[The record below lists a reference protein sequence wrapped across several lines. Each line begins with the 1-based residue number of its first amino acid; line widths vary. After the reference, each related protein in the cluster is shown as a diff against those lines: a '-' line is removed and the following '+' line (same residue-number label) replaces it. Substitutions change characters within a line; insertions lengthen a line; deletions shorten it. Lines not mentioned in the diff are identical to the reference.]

1 MFSGQLYFRRRNFFK
16 LLWSNCFGTTVTLSE
31 QLFLQSSCFFK
42 ELRFRKIYFLAS
54 IFFSEYLI
62 FQSENSTK
70 QAILENRKFFKA
82 VTFRN
87 SHILAEELIRKRY
100 LQKSSFAEVG
110 TTAQNQL
117 FQKSYIFEKSNFSE
131 KKYSAFSTFSGELPF

>member
-1 MFSGQLYFRRRNFFK
+1 MVISLLAYLAIFSGQLYFRRRNFIK

-42 ELRFRKIYFLAS
+42 ELRFRKILFLAS

-70 QAILENRKFFKA
+70 QALLENRKFFRA

-87 SHILAEELIRKRY
+87 SHILAEELIRTKI
-100 LQKSSFAEVG
+100 SAEELLRRSG
-110 TTAQNQL
+110 YYCT
-117 FQKSYIFEKSNFSE
+117 E
-131 KKYSAFSTFSGELPF
+131 SAFSEELHFRKI